1 MFIFAG
7 SIYSVFFMKNFY
19 LLLFTCFV
27 TVASAQINVSISA
40 IQGSGSTT
48 AYQGQIVATSGVVTS
63 KYVGSGMING
73 FFIQDAAGD
82 GNPATS
88 DGIFVYS
95 SNTTISI
102 GDKIQL
108 TAKASEYNNRTQLS
122 EVSNMQIISQNSKL
136 PVA

>member
-63 KYVGSGMING
+63 KYVGNGMING

-88 DGIFVYS
+88 EGIIVYS
-95 SNTTISI
+95 SNTTIS
-102 GDKIQL
+102 GENL
-108 TAKASEYNNRTQLS
+108 TAKSSILLILA
-122 EVSNMQIISQNSKL
+122 
-136 PVA
+136 P